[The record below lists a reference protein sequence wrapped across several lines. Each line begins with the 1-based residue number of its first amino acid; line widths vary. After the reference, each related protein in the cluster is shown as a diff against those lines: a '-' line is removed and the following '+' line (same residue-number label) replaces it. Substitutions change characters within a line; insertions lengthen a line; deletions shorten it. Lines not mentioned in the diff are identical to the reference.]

1 MENDKN
7 KKFTFNTGANW
18 KKETDKLK
26 EKFTQ
31 LTDTDLQFETGKEI
45 ELLNRIEARLD
56 KKREEVI
63 DIMNKIREECAEDR
77 KIGKA
82 F

>member
-7 KKFTFNTGANW
+7 K
-18 KKETDKLK
+18 
-26 EKFTQ
+26 KFTQ
-31 LTDTDLQFETGKEI
+31 LTDTDLQLETGKEI

-63 DIMNKIREECAEDR
+63 DSMNRIREECAEDR